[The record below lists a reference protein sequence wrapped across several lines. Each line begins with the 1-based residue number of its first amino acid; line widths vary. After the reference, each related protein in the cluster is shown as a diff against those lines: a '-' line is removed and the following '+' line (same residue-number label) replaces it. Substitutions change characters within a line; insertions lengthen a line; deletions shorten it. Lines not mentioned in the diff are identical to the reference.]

1 MESSISSTYKGEEFL
16 PTLGNMIK
24 ECDAIIKDVPPYLR
38 NAYAKLFSE
47 TEIEKLLFSTKNFEE
62 AASEYCR
69 EAGWTP
75 PR

>member
-1 MESSISSTYKGEEFL
+1 MDNEFI

-24 ECDAIIKDVPPYLR
+24 EIDSIIKIIPPYCR
-38 NAYAKLFSE
+38 DSYAKLFAE
-47 TEIEKLLFSTKNFEE
+47 TEIQKFLFATKDFEE

-69 EAGWTP
+69 EQGWKE